1 MGVGGPR
8 PGGECGPGHQD
19 HPVEEQAWGYY
30 LGSEYYQDQN
40 IIRINI
46 LFKKSK
52 PENTDKCI
60 SSLRNLFGRF
70 RDFSLVSHA
79 RVHSNQP
86 KLFNSSLPLMFLP
99 NSLKYENFSAY
110 SFDPSE
116 FQPGKENRTKTWH
129 PIFNVNFVESMLCFY
144 NVTEKRFTNQF
155 SLFPANWMPESFAEQ
170 RRWLDL

>member
-1 MGVGGPR
+1 MAMSQAPCWCCGGWWPSPR
-8 PGGECGPGHQD
+8 GRVRTRTSGSPGGRASLRILFRVRILSRSECYQD
-19 HPVEEQAWGYY
+19 QNVIKIRI
-30 LGSEYYQDQN
+30 LSRSEHYQDQN

-46 LFKKSK
+46 SFKKSK

-99 NSLKYENFSAY
+99 NSLKYENFFRIFIRPFRISA
-110 SFDPSE
+110 
-116 FQPGKENRTKTWH
+116 R
-129 PIFNVNFVESMLCFY
+129 
-144 NVTEKRFTNQF
+144 KRK
-155 SLFPANWMPESFAEQ
+155 
-170 RRWLDL
+170 

>member
-1 MGVGGPR
+1 MLCALVDGESPECCQFHNHNHHLPSNLFFMAMSQAPCWCCGGWWPSPR
-8 PGGECGPGHQD
+8 GRVRTRTSGSPGGRASLRILFR
-19 HPVEEQAWGYY
+19 VRI
-30 LGSEYYQDQN
+30 LSRSEHYQDQN
-40 IIRINI
+40 IIKINI

-70 RDFSLVSHA
+70 QDFSLVSHA

-116 FQPGKENRTKTWH
+116 FQPGKENRTK
-129 PIFNVNFVESMLCFY
+129 S
-144 NVTEKRFTNQF
+144 
-155 SLFPANWMPESFAEQ
+155 
-170 RRWLDL
+170 